1 MRDRLHRIREKL
13 CRIERPSE
21 LWPAFMA
28 LVGEESESEEG
39 SDRQSFLDEAN
50 AVYREV
56 LEKFLDPL
64 TGLYTHTAFHEE
76 LTARLQSSER
86 NGSSLVVVFLD
97 LDHFRDYNEQSGHA
111 RGDDFLSDFA
121 ETLVEVDCP
130 EHLAFRYGGDE
141 FAVIRTSVSKED
153 MLQWAESM
161 RLRTESSNDVVTL
174 SVGVACF
181 PSDARSRKDLVKA
194 ADDALYV
201 AKRGGRNQVA
211 ASGTLEERQVKPI
224 IVEERPHD
232 NEDDDPP
239 AGRSGPRKPP
249 PPDLSGG
256 GAERL
261 P

>member
-1 MRDRLHRIREKL
+1 
-13 CRIERPSE
+13 
-21 LWPAFMA
+21 MA
-28 LVGEESESEEG
+28 LISEGEEPAEA
-39 SDRQSFLDEAN
+39 SDRRPFQDKAN
-50 AVYREV
+50 SVYREV

-76 LTARLQSSER
+76 LSARLDSSER
-86 NGSSLVVVFLD
+86 NGSSLVVMFLD

-111 RGDDFLSDFA
+111 QGDDFLSDFA
-121 ETLVEVDCP
+121 ETLMEVDCP

-141 FAVIRTSVSKED
+141 FAVIRTDVSKED
-153 MLQWAESM
+153 MLQWAESI
-161 RLRTESSNDVVTL
+161 RLRMESRNDIVTL

-181 PSDARSRKDLVKA
+181 PGDARSCKDLVKA

-211 ASGTLEERQVKPI
+211 ASGTLEERQIKPI
-224 IVEERPHD
+224 SVEVWPRG
-232 NEDDDPP
+232 EDDDPL